1 MTGDDTSTERVW
13 DAFLT
18 PQDKELEA
26 KKAFL
31 PNVNEIGHRPVL
43 LLVDLYRKAF
53 GDRPQ
58 SVLEVMDDDSAS
70 SNLGLT
76 GWAALP
82 RIVALLEAARV
93 AGIPVIHVT
102 RQVELSNWNRLTD
115 PSAVLTGAA
124 AEAREADYAIV
135 PELAPV
141 PGEIVLRKR
150 SASAFPT
157 TALPAALNHLRADTV
172 IVAGESTS
180 GCVRA
185 TVVDGRDLRYTMV
198 VPEECV
204 FDRTE
209 ASHAMSLYDMHRK
222 YAHVVPLDHALAYL
236 ADHRRTTEAAA
247 AG

>member
-1 MTGDDTSTERVW
+1 MAGRVW

-18 PQDKELEA
+18 KQDKALEA
-26 KKAFL
+26 KKLFL
-31 PNVNEIGHRPVL
+31 PNINEIGHRPVL
-43 LLVDLYRKAF
+43 LLIDLYRKAF

-58 SVLEVMDDDSAS
+58 SVLEAVEVDPNT

-76 GWAALP
+76 GWEALP
-82 RIVALLEAARV
+82 RIVTLLEAAR
-93 AGIPVIHVT
+93 AARIPVIHVT
-102 RQVELSNWNRLTD
+102 RQVELSNWNQLFDPTVSLTD
-115 PSAVLTGAA
+115 
-124 AEAREADYAIV
+124 EERREREAGYAIM

-141 PGEIVLRKR
+141 PGEVVLRKR

-157 TALPAALNHLRADTV
+157 TPLPAVLSHLRADTV

-180 GCVRA
+180 GCVRS

-198 VPEECV
+198 LPEECV

-222 YAHVVPLDHALAYL
+222 YAHVVSLDQTLDYLAGVSRPTDALA
-236 ADHRRTTEAAA
+236 AQ
-247 AG
+247 